1 MIRSTGKKINIA
13 SFNVVGISVMLVI
26 SIIISTSVISCKNL
40 GDVSEMLGTFEV
52 TRGDINQSISTT
64 GYVDSASKN
73 DYSVQLS
80 GEVLYALDK
89 GDAFSKGDKLIE
101 VDNSQQELLIA
112 QAEEN
117 MNSARSSLETARI
130 NYQQALDANHVA
142 IQLAEVNTELSEISA
157 HNAFIALENA
167 NNVADKS
174 KESAAIALE
183 NAEAILAEAEGDPLI
198 TDIQIVQYEYN
209 VETARASYEAALA
222 QGTSSSK
229 SAEGAWEQ
237 TVASQSTTYWSNL
250 SSTQSAATQI
260 DLASKNIALAESQVK
275 LSEISLELAKL
286 DTDKNIVYAP
296 YDGIVLSSTYKEG
309 QYSSPGMSAI
319 SVISSDFIIKADI
332 NEIDVV
338 NIEEGQDVDITLDAY
353 YEDEFSGKITEI
365 SPISTN
371 VGGIVSFEL
380 IVKPETENAP
390 QLLYGLSASLDITTS
405 GIKDILYVP
414 VESVY
419 EEDGKTYVDMIT
431 GEGKIEK
438 KEVTTGTFNYD
449 HIEIKSGL
457 VEGDEILISPMNS
470 ITAQNLNLQIN

>member
-1 MIRSTGKKINIA
+1 MIRLKEKKINIA
-13 SFNVVGISVMLVI
+13 SFNIVSIFMMLVI
-26 SIIISTSVISCKNL
+26 SIIILTSIISCKNL

-52 TRGDINQSISTT
+52 TRGDINQTISTT

-73 DYSVQLS
+73 DYSIQLS
-80 GEVLYALDK
+80 GEVLYALEK
-89 GDAFSKGDKLIE
+89 GDTFNKGDKLIE
-101 VDNSQQELLIA
+101 VDNSQQKLLIA
-112 QAEEN
+112 QSEESL
-117 MNSARSSLETARI
+117 NSARSSLEIARI

-167 NNVADKS
+167 NNIADKS

-183 NAEAILAEAEGDPLI
+183 NAEAILAEAKSAGTVGL
-198 TDIQIVQYEYN
+198 TLAQYEAN

-237 TVASQSTTYWSNL
+237 TVANQSTTYWSNL

-260 DLASKNIALAESQVK
+260 DLASKNIVLAESQVK
-275 LSEISLELAKL
+275 LSEISLELARL

-309 QYSSPGMSAI
+309 QYASPGMSAI
-319 SVISSDFIIKADI
+319 SVISSDFIIKAEV

-338 NIEEGQDVDITLDAY
+338 NIKEGQDVDITLDAY

-371 VGGIVSFEL
+371 VGGVVSFEL

-419 EEDGKTYVDMIT
+419 EEDGKTYVDLIT
-431 GEGKIEK
+431 DEGKIEK

-449 HIEIKSGL
+449 FIEIKSGL
-457 VEGDEILISPMNS
+457 VEGDEILISPINS